1 MREICQQLSDAPK
14 IWWNRMNM
22 MKWKIGVALVLLIL
36 FLPMIANATETTKV
50 YSREEIMAYK
60 QKGWD
65 VDVFVGY
72 DAPTIGLD
80 LKEIKVGENVL
91 INGSVCVDLVKDNG
105 TLWGH
110 ISNYPFGFQIYK
122 NEMDIDLIVQ
132 ISDDNGE
139 FSAGFIPKESGY
151 YKAVVKSVHE
161 WMPYSSGFPPLDY
174 SYNKKPI
181 YFYVSE
187 KDTDNDG
194 VPDKYD
200 YDPYDPN
207 IQSRGDVKA
216 PAFEAI
222 FAIAGLLAVAYLLR
236 RRR

>member
-1 MREICQQLSDAPK
+1 
-14 IWWNRMNM
+14 
-22 MKWKIGVALVLLIL
+22 MKWKIVMVLVLIAVVSLPLIT
-36 FLPMIANATETTKV
+36 NATTEETTKV

-65 VDVFVGY
+65 VDVFIGY

-80 LKEIKVGENVL
+80 LREIKVGENVL
-91 INGSVCVDLVKDNG
+91 INGSVCVDLVKDNEG
-105 TLWGH
+105 LNGH

-139 FSAGFIPKESGY
+139 FSAKFRPKESGY

-161 WMPYSSGFPPLDY
+161 WMPYSSGFSPLDY

-222 FAIAGLLAVAYLLR
+222 FVIAGLLAVAYLLR

>member
-1 MREICQQLSDAPK
+1 
-14 IWWNRMNM
+14 M

-36 FLPMIANATETTKV
+36 FLPMIANAEETTNV
-50 YSREEIMAYK
+50 YSIEEIITYK

-65 VDVFVGY
+65 VDIFIGY

-80 LKEIKVGENVL
+80 LREIKVGEKVL

-105 TLWGH
+105 RLWGQ

-139 FSAGFIPKESGY
+139 FSASFIPKESGS
-151 YKAVVKSVHE
+151 YKAVVKSAHE

-174 SYNKKPI
+174 SYNKSPI

-187 KDTDNDG
+187 KDSDGDG
-194 VPDKYD
+194 VPDQYD
-200 YDPYDPN
+200 YDSYDPN
-207 IQSRGDVKA
+207 VQSRSDIKT

-222 FAIAGLLAVAYLLR
+222 FAIVGLLAVAYLLR

>member
-1 MREICQQLSDAPK
+1 
-14 IWWNRMNM
+14 M

-36 FLPMIANATETTKV
+36 FLPMIANAEETTKV
-50 YSREEIMAYK
+50 YSIEEIITYK

-65 VDVFVGY
+65 VDMFIGY

-80 LKEIKVGENVL
+80 LREIKVGENVL

-105 TLWGH
+105 SLGGH

-122 NEMDIDLIVQ
+122 NEMDLDLIVQ

-139 FSAGFIPKESGY
+139 FSASFIPKEYGY
-151 YKAVVKSVHE
+151 YKAVVKSPHE
-161 WMPYSSGFPPLDY
+161 WMPYSSGFPPLDD
-174 SYNKKPI
+174 SYNKNPI
-181 YFYVSE
+181 YFYISE
-187 KDTDNDG
+187 KDSDGDG
-194 VPDKYD
+194 VPDQYD
-200 YDPYDPN
+200 YDSYDPN
-207 IQSRGDVKA
+207 IQSRSDIKT

-222 FAIAGLLAVAYLLR
+222 FAIVGLLAVAYLLR

>member
-1 MREICQQLSDAPK
+1 
-14 IWWNRMNM
+14 M
-22 MKWKIGVALVLLIL
+22 MKWKTGMVLVLLILIL

-65 VDVFVGY
+65 ANVFIGY
-72 DAPTIGLD
+72 DAPTIFLD
-80 LKEIKVGENVL
+80 LKEMEVGENVL
-91 INGSVCVDLVKDNG
+91 INGSVCVDFVKDNE
-105 TLWGH
+105 TLGGH

-139 FSAGFIPKESGY
+139 FSASFIPKESGY

-187 KDTDNDG
+187 KDSDGDG
-194 VPDKYD
+194 VTDKYD

-207 IQSRGDVKA
+207 IQSRSDVKA

-222 FAIAGLLAVAYLLR
+222 FAIVGLLAVAYLLR